1 MSTTIGF
8 ALAYIKLIKRTCF
21 PIFKRTHLNFFWT
34 TFSHTVY
41 QSPMIER
48 QKFYVRAISAAM
60 VHFILEVD
68 VHLVFQTSLN
78 WKANIRQKPSVLL
91 HSVLSKYLGA
101 EMFEQPFS
109 KNGIL
114 FLGKVNTHTRS
125 DSGGRRMK

>member
-78 WKANIRQKPSVLL
+78 WKANIRQKPSVCCFIRFYPNIL
-91 HSVLSKYLGA
+91 
-101 EMFEQPFS
+101 EQRCLNSHFRKMAS
-109 KNGIL
+109 F
-114 FLGKVNTHTRS
+114 FLGKLKDTH
-125 DSGGRRMK
+125 KK